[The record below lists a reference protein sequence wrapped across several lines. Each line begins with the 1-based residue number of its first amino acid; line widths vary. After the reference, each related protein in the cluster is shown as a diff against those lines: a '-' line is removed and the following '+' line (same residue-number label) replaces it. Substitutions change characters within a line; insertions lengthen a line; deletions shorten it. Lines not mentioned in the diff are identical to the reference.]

1 MTKHDKKL
9 HVLAA
14 KIKNLPPVEPS
25 SWWDYIPLG
34 LLFLCLLV
42 FDTETRTQRTL
53 LCLLMLL
60 AAFLLWFG
68 HRLRAV
74 AQQAEFRDK
83 VVVREANIPGGNV
96 RVFHDASIELQTAA
110 GTRWFR
116 SFAELEHSLGASEG
130 LNPRQH

>member
-9 HVLAA
+9 HALAA

-53 LCLLMLL
+53 LCLLMLHRTKQSPPL
-60 AAFLLWFG
+60 IPHALLDKKERRPKPTLGFQPPIPALLLLSG
-68 HRLRAV
+68 HGESNKQR
-74 AQQAEFRDK
+74 QPE
-83 VVVREANIPGGNV
+83 P
-96 RVFHDASIELQTAA
+96 HCP
-110 GTRWFR
+110 R
-116 SFAELEHSLGASEG
+116 SVEG
-130 LNPRQH
+130 